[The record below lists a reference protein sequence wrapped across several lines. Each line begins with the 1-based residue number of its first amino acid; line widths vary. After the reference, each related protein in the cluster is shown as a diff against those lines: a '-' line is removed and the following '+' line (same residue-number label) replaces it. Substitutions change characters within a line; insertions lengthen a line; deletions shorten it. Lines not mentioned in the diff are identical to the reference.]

1 MRFHVI
7 TLVFSSEVLPE
18 QQNTLTPYYL
28 FAEEVEVSLRETYG
42 KQFIM
47 VDILLG
53 VKIYLSWRSA

>member
-53 VKIYLSWRSA
+53 V